1 MSRGIARGNVAPLVL
16 RGMRKG
22 AKNWD
27 ALHGSWADEAPEY
40 WFTVLVA
47 LELQKGL
54 DTKKNWIRL
63 EGNVAKALNAAGP
76 KRRGRPPKALRRT
89 GRCDIVVERA
99 NEAPFALIE
108 IKNRVYSFSRTLA
121 SDVERLH
128 QALKRKSSL
137 EV

>member
-1 MSRGIARGNVAPLVL
+1 MSRGIARGDVAPLVL
-16 RGMRKG
+16 RGMRKA

-54 DTKKNWIRL
+54 DTNKNWIRL

-76 KRRGRPPKALRRT
+76 KRRGRPPEGA
-89 GRCDIVVERA
+89 EA
-99 NEAPFALIE
+99 NWPVRHYRGACQRSAVCADRNKE
-108 IKNRVYSFSRTLA
+108 
-121 SDVERLH
+121 
-128 QALKRKSSL
+128 
-137 EV
+137 